1 MRIVFAADHRGMSQH
16 DSLKAVLS
24 ELGDVLDMA
33 QTDPALTDYVEV
45 SAKAME
51 HLKKIGGRAVIICGT
66 GIGISVVANK
76 FPGIS
81 AARCVSV
88 EDAVDCRTV
97 NNSNV
102 LCLSARTPA
111 ALNGEIV
118 KAFFATDFPKDDRR
132 LRRLEKIAELEHRS
146 FR

>member
-1 MRIVFAADHRGMSQH
+1 MRIVFGADHRGMLQH
-16 DSLKAVLS
+16 DSLQEVLS
-24 ELGDVLDMA
+24 HLGDVLDMA

-45 SAKAME
+45 TVKAIE
-51 HLKKIGGRAVIICGT
+51 HLNKIAGRAVIICGT

-76 FPGIS
+76 HAGVS

-88 EDAVDCRTV
+88 EDAMDCRTV

-102 LCLSARTPA
+102 LCLSAKTPVDM
-111 ALNGEIV
+111 NGQII
-118 KAFFATDFPKDDRR
+118 KAFFATEFPKDDRR
-132 LRRLEKIAELEHRS
+132 VRRLEKIAELERRV